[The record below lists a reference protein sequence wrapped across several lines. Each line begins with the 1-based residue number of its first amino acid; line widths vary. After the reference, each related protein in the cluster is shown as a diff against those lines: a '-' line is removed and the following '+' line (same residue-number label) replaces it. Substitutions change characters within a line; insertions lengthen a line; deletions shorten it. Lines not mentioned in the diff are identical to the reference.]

1 MHYESIANLAWNNKQ
16 GKFPGDYLG
25 IYLRNKTSELSP
37 PLALAGIYQTK
48 MSCEGSTEGAE
59 NQAAKKAAEAATSE
73 LDPEP
78 ERYAIIF
85 LLVHEAM

>member
-1 MHYESIANLAWNNKQ
+1 MEQQAE
-16 GKFPGDYLG
+16 GKSLG
-25 IYLRNKTSELSP
+25 IYLGYPINSKLSP
-37 PLALAGIYQTK
+37 LLASARIYQTK

-59 NQAAKKAAEAATSE
+59 NQAAKKAAGATTSE